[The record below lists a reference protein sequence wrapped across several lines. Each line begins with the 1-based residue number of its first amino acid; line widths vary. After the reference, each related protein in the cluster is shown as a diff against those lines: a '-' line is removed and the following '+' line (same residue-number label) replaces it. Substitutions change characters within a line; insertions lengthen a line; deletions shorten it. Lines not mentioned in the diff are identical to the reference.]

1 MLIFSNECKH
11 HEGKSQSLWF
21 LKNTVSLASS
31 VALGFCSAM
40 VSATSFLTSFSSGDS
55 SYPCP
60 DFVHLLNQTALSTL
74 LFTWGKPFTLM
85 SIKSLHL
92 QPEKICVL
100 SRFSHVQLF
109 TTQRTITCQAP
120 LSIRFFRQKYWSGL
134 PCPPP
139 GNLPKPAI
147 EPMSLMSPVLAG
159 VLFTTNANWEAP
171 FTY

>member
-92 QPEKICVL
+92 QPEKIYSPFVCAKSL
-100 SRFSHVQLF
+100 QS
-109 TTQRTITCQAP
+109 
-120 LSIRFFRQKYWSGL
+120 
-134 PCPPP
+134 CPTLYNPTDY
-139 GNLPKPAI
+139 NLPGSSVHTILQAKILEWVATSSSR
-147 EPMSLMSPVLAG
+147 ESSQAS
-159 VLFTTNANWEAP
+159 NWTHVSYVSC
-171 FTY
+171 FGRCIVYH